1 MTRLIPIAVA
11 ALLLTN
17 SPALAQQKS
26 LGMEI
31 SGMAGFT
38 PDIALEKHAREV
50 DEATIAGGIT
60 WAVQIAKFITPHWG
74 IEGGWTGQSSAFEI
88 SVPGGDDEELYAID
102 IGRIRAGIVYQFGS
116 ADARWQPFVLAGGGA
131 TFFAA
136 HDIPGETKF
145 SYDIGGGIKYMR
157 WKNIGMRAQFRYKPT
172 ALNDRDS
179 GDFCDAFGY
188 CLQTLRQV
196 EVLAGMVLRF

>member
-1 MTRLIPIAVA
+1 MSRLLSIAVV
-11 ALLLTN
+11 ALLLTTA
-17 SPALAQQKS
+17 PAFAQQKS

-38 PDIALEKHAREV
+38 PGVALERHAREV
-50 DEATIAGGIT
+50 DKATIAGGIT
-60 WAVQIAKFITPHWG
+60 WTIELAKFITPHWG
-74 IEGGWTGQSSAFEI
+74 VEGGWTGQSSAFEI
-88 SVPGGDDEELYAID
+88 SAGGNDEDLYTID
-102 IGRIRAGIVYQFGS
+102 IGRIRAGVVYQFGR
-116 ADARWQPFVLAGGGA
+116 ADARWQPFVSAGGGA
-131 TFFAA
+131 TIFAA

-172 ALNDRDS
+172 ALNDKDA

-196 EVLAGMVLRF
+196 DVLAGMVLRF

>member
-1 MTRLIPIAVA
+1 MTRLVPIVVA
-11 ALLLTN
+11 ALVFTVA
-17 SPALAQQKS
+17 PASAQQKS

-38 PDIALEKHAREV
+38 PDVALEKHAK
-50 DEATIAGGIT
+50 DIDGAAIAGGIT
-60 WAVQIAKFITPHWG
+60 WTIQLAKFITPHWG
-74 IEGGWTGQSSAFEI
+74 IEGGWTGQPSAFEI
-88 SVPGGDDEELYAID
+88 TTGGDDEDLYAID
-102 IGRIRAGIVYQFGS
+102 IGRIRAGVVYQFGG
-116 ADARWQPFVLAGGGA
+116 ADARWRPFVLAGGGA

-136 HDIPGETKF
+136 RDIPGETKF

-157 WKNIGMRAQFRYKPT
+157 WKNIGMRAEFRYKPT
-172 ALNDRDS
+172 ALNDRSS

-196 EVLAGMVLRF
+196 DVLAGMVLRF